1 MVAALRRTVRRL
13 GEWGGR
19 MADDI
24 INKGIAGSPITRRQ
38 VVVGGTAAAAMIG
51 LAACGSDD
59 GGTATPETTTG
70 GTTGGST
77 ETTTAGSTETT
88 AAAEGKKGGTLRIG
102 VVGSTNDV
110 IDGQYIVA
118 KPDQARLVMGWEPI
132 LSYDDNFAV
141 SYDNALAEN
150 VEVVAADHYVITLK
164 SGIKFHNGN
173 PLTADDLIYSFERR
187 LDPDLGLAPALSALL
202 DTSGLTK
209 VDDLTVDVKLKQP
222 AVTFL
227 NGLAEYTSTIVPK
240 GYTREDAEQVGTG
253 PFKLKSFT
261 PGAESV
267 HVRNDDYWGG
277 APLLDEV
284 QIIDFADA
292 AAAVNAF
299 TSGQIDC
306 IVDLPFAQA
315 TAVKAD
321 SNFTLMVSEAGSWLP
336 ITMAVDQAPFDDVRV
351 RQAMRLIPDREQMV
365 QQVLSGFGSVGND
378 MYGKLDASYPK
389 DFPQRGQDLEA
400 AKALL
405 KEAGQ
410 ENLTIDLFAPD
421 DTAGLP
427 EMCAAFA
434 EMAKGAGVTV
444 NVQVLDGGTYWGAEY
459 TKRTFA
465 TSFWGTRPY
474 LNQVAAGSLKD
485 AVYPET
491 HWPPADSDFADK
503 YLAAI
508 AETDEAKRFALIT
521 EMQQEEY
528 DDGGNIIWGFN
539 NLLDAYAN
547 YVKGL
552 ETRPN
557 VLNLDHFGRGMKKV
571 WLDQ

>member
-1 MVAALRRTVRRL
+1 
-13 GEWGGR
+13 
-19 MADDI
+19 MADESKTGD
-24 INKGIAGSPITRRQ
+24 GAQPLAAEPRTGGITRRQ
-38 VVVGGTAAAAMIG
+38 LVAGGTAAAALVG
-51 LAACGSDD
+51 LAACGSDENAAPD
-59 GGTATPETTTG
+59 TTSANSTPDTTSGGTNPDTTAVETT
-70 GTTGGST
+70 
-77 ETTTAGSTETT
+77 
-88 AAAEGKKGGTLRIG
+88 AAEGKKGGTLRIG
-102 VVGSTNDV
+102 VVGSTNDL

-132 LSYDDNFAV
+132 LSYDSDFNI
-141 SYDNALAEN
+141 SYENALAEN
-150 VEVVAADHYVITLK
+150 VEVVAADHYIITLK

-173 PLTADDLIYSFERR
+173 PLTADDLVYSFQRR
-187 LDPDLGLAPALSALL
+187 LDPDLGLAPALSTLL
-202 DTSGLTK
+202 DMSGVTK
-209 VDDLTVDVKLKQP
+209 VDDLTVDIKLKQP

-227 NGLAEYTSTIVPK
+227 NGLAEYTATIVPN
-240 GYTREDAEQVGTG
+240 GYSRDDAEQVGTG

-299 TSGQIDC
+299 TSGQVDC
-306 IVDLPFAQA
+306 LVDVPFAQA
-315 TAVKAD
+315 EVIKSTPD
-321 SNFTLMVSEAGSWLP
+321 MTLLVSEAGSWLP

-351 RQAMRLIPDREQMV
+351 RQAMRLIPDRDQMV
-365 QQVLSGFGSVGND
+365 AQVLSGYGSVGND
-378 MYGKLDASYPK
+378 MYGKLDGSYPK
-389 DFPQRGQDLEA
+389 DIPQRTQDIEG

-427 EMCAAFA
+427 EMCQVFA
-434 EMAKGAGVTV
+434 EMAKEAGVTV

-491 HWPPADSDFADK
+491 HWPPEGSDFADK
-503 YLAAI
+503 YLAAL
-508 AETDEAKRFALIT
+508 AETDQEKRYALIK

-528 DDGGNIIWGFN
+528 DNGGNIIWGFN
-539 NLLDAYAN
+539 NLLDAHAN

-552 ETRPN
+552 QARPN